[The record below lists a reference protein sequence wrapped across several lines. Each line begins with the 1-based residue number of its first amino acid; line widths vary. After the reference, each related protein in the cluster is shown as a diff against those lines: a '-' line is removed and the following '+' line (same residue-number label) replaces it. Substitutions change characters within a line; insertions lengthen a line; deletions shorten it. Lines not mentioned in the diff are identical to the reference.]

1 MIFQTK
7 EVLDDKNLK
16 KFQKLY
22 NANNLVELDFLK
34 LLMGLSKITFNENE
48 INEVL
53 NIIDFAEAKIEAV
66 KVTLNGTNI
75 NTDDPTPAMKLALDE
90 IRLLQTKMAV
100 DIRVKINEI
109 LAYKNRAK

>member
-1 MIFQTK
+1 MDFDDFSSEKDKTKKIMQDRDKIKNQMIK
-7 EVLDDKNLK
+7 KLSSLK
-16 KFQKLY
+16 
-22 NANNLVELDFLK
+22 
-34 LLMGLSKITFNENE
+34 FNENE